1 MCPLDGRKAERLDWL
16 GVSFGL
22 THQLLSFWN
31 KAGYRPVYIRQT
43 ANETT
48 GEHSSVFLKER
59 FRWSTLIRSFWFFYR
74 KSFSIEKASCWNLQK
89 PLAKDSTYVEDY
101 SKDFKRRFSSLLAFD
116 FAKFQP
122 GTALQILGWKD
133 DQSGSSNLDLR
144 QHFTAYDLERINL
157 YTKGV
162 VDYHLILDLLPNMI
176 RLIST
181 GQLRV
186 LGLR

>member
-1 MCPLDGRKAERLDWL
+1 MAIMCPLDGRKAERLDWL

-59 FRWSTLIRSFWFFYR
+59 FAENRRLIVLAYC
-74 KSFSIEKASCWNLQK
+74 ENLKK
-89 PLAKDSTYVEDY
+89 PLVKESTYVDDY
-101 SKDFKRRFSSLLAFD
+101 SKDFQRRFSSLLAFD

-133 DQSGSSNLDLR
+133 DQKESSNLDLR

>member
-1 MCPLDGRKAERLDWL
+1 M
-16 GVSFGL
+16 
-22 THQLLSFWN
+22 
-31 KAGYRPVYIRQT
+31 
-43 ANETT
+43 
-48 GEHSSVFLKER
+48 
-59 FRWSTLIRSFWFFYR
+59 
-74 KSFSIEKASCWNLQK
+74 
-89 PLAKDSTYVEDY
+89 
-101 SKDFKRRFSSLLAFD
+101 AFD

-133 DQSGSSNLDLR
+133 DQKESSNLDLR